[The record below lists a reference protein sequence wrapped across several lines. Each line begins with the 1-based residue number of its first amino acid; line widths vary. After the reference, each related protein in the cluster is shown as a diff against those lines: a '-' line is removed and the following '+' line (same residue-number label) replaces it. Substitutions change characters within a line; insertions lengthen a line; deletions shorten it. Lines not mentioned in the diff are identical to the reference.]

1 MDEFVDYSANSLDVF
16 KDMQAKR
23 VVITGIG
30 MVTPLGNDVAST
42 WHNLLQGKSG
52 AGRITHFDAS
62 KFKTQFACEVKDL
75 DMSVLFDQKEMRRYD
90 RCIHYAVKSTD
101 EAIRDAQINMAE
113 EDALR
118 CGVIYGSGMGG
129 VNALDTNIGE
139 FFAGDGTPR
148 YSPFFVPMIITNM
161 SAGMLAI
168 RHGFKG
174 VNYCTTSA
182 CASSSHAIANACYQI
197 RMGLADIIL
206 TGGSEAAVECCGV
219 GGFNALHAL
228 STRNDSPQTACR
240 PFSASRDGFVLGEGA
255 GTLVLEE
262 YEHAKAR
269 GAHIYAE
276 LVGIG
281 LTADAY
287 HLTASDPEGTGA
299 KNAMQLA
306 INEADISLEQVEY
319 INTHGTSTPIGDIAE
334 IKAIQDL
341 FGQHAYDLSLTSSKS
356 MTGHL
361 LGGSG
366 AVEAIISIL
375 SMQNGMVTPTINHE
389 EGDNDPEIDYNLN
402 FTFNKAQKR
411 EIRAA
416 MSNTFGFGGHNACVI
431 LKKFEK

>member
-206 TGGSEAAVECCGV
+206 TGGSEAAIECCGV

-389 EGDNDPEIDYNLN
+389 EGDEDPNIDYKLN
-402 FTFNKAQKR
+402 FTFNQAQPR
-411 EIRAA
+411 DIHYA
-416 MSNTFGFGGHNACVI
+416 MNNNFGFGGHNAC
-431 LKKFEK
+431 LLFKKY

>member
-1 MDEFVDYSANSLDVF
+1 
-16 KDMQAKR
+16 
-23 VVITGIG
+23 
-30 MVTPLGNDVAST
+30 
-42 WHNLLQGKSG
+42 
-52 AGRITHFDAS
+52 
-62 KFKTQFACEVKDL
+62 
-75 DMSVLFDQKEMRRYD
+75 
-90 RCIHYAVKSTD
+90 
-101 EAIRDAQINMAE
+101 
-113 EDALR
+113 
-118 CGVIYGSGMGG
+118 
-129 VNALDTNIGE
+129 
-139 FFAGDGTPR
+139 
-148 YSPFFVPMIITNM
+148 
-161 SAGMLAI
+161 
-168 RHGFKG
+168 
-174 VNYCTTSA
+174 
-182 CASSSHAIANACYQI
+182 
-197 RMGLADIIL
+197 MGLADIIL

-389 EGDNDPEIDYNLN
+389 EGDEDPNIDYKLN
-402 FTFNKAQKR
+402 FTFNQAQPR
-411 EIRAA
+411 DIHYA
-416 MSNTFGFGGHNACVI
+416 MSNNFGFGGHNAC
-431 LKKFEK
+431 LLFKKY